1 MRHMPI
7 VLSLATTLLVLL
19 PSGVALAGEGFLTS
33 LSVMA
38 LTNSTTQGGQ
48 GSSGSTV
55 LTETELTYHGSFWG
69 VGAYFQYDRQGKP
82 EVDTAAGPK
91 LELYTDPF
99 YLELGYAFFMQR
111 AFDDRSIANQ
121 RGKGHQLGLGLRSAL
136 PGSSLFFQFSY
147 KYRTQIVATQDDEQ
161 MDEPLTQVDGYPL
174 FGVGV
179 HF

>member
-1 MRHMPI
+1 MRTLSI
-7 VLSLATTLLVLL
+7 VVGLATTISSLL
-19 PSGVALAGEGFLTS
+19 PAGVAWAGEGFLTS
-33 LSVMA
+33 VSVMA
-38 LTNSTTQGGQ
+38 LTNSTKQGGQ
-48 GSSGSTV
+48 GASCSTV
-55 LTETELTYHGSFWG
+55 LTETELTYHGTFWG

-91 LELYTDPF
+91 FELYMDPF
-99 YLELGYAFFMQR
+99 YVDFGYAVFMQR

-121 RGKGHQLGLGLRSAL
+121 RGKGHQLGLGLRSTL

-147 KYRTQIVATQDDEQ
+147 KYRTQTVTEQDGEA